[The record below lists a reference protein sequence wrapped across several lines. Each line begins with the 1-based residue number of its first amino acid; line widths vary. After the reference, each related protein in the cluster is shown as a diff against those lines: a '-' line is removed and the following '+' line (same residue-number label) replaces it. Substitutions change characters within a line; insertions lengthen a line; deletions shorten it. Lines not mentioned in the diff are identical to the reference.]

1 MTVTDDK
8 LMEQIS
14 SGQEAAFRLLVQRWE
29 SPLFGFLW
37 RMTGSE
43 DDARDLC
50 QDTFVTVYSRSS
62 EYKPEG
68 KFKSWLFRI
77 AGNSARS
84 FLRRRKIIGWVS
96 FDSTKH
102 DRSENC
108 ELPDAEVSR
117 NQQVK
122 ILQAAVDKLPPR
134 QKQALVLKRYQQL
147 SQKEVAEVMQI
158 SESAVESLLVRALT
172 QLRKQIGR
180 SQ

>member
-1 MTVTDDK
+1 
-8 LMEQIS
+8 MEQIS
-14 SGQEAAFRLLVQRWE
+14 SGQEAAFSLLVQRWE
-29 SPLFGFLW
+29 TPLFSFLW

-50 QDTFVTVYSRSS
+50 QDTFITVYSKASG
-62 EYKPEG
+62 YKSEG

-84 FLRRRKIIGWVS
+84 FLRRRKVVGWIS
-96 FDSTKH
+96 FDFNKH
-102 DRSENC
+102 DRPSDN

-117 NQQVK
+117 EQQVQK
-122 ILQAAVDKLPPR
+122 LQLAVDKLPPR
-134 QKQALVLKRYQQL
+134 QKQALVLKRYQQM

-158 SESAVESLLVRALT
+158 SEGAVESLLVRALT
-172 QLRKQIGR
+172 ELRKQIGS

>member
-1 MTVTDDK
+1 LTVTDDK

-50 QDTFVTVYSRSS
+50 QDTFVTVYSKSS

-77 AGNSARS
+77 AGNLVRS

-96 FDSTKH
+96 FDFAKH
-102 DRSENC
+102 DRPANSD
-108 ELPDAEVSR
+108 LPDADVGR
-117 NQQVK
+117 GQQVQM
-122 ILQAAVDKLPPR
+122 LQVAVDRLPAR
-134 QKQALVLKRYQQL
+134 QKQALILKRYQQM

-158 SESAVESLLVRALT
+158 SEGAVESLLVRALS

-180 SQ
+180 SL

>member
-43 DDARDLC
+43 DDAKDLC

-62 EYKPEG
+62 EYKQEG

-96 FDSTKH
+96 FDFAKH
-102 DRSENC
+102 DRPAGTD
-108 ELPDAEVSR
+108 LPDAEVSR
-117 NQQVK
+117 DEQVK
-122 ILQAAVDKLPPR
+122 LLQTAVDKLPPR

-172 QLRKQIGR
+172 QLRKQIGC
-180 SQ
+180 S

>member
-62 EYKPEG
+62 EYESEG

-77 AGNSARS
+77 AGNLARS

-96 FDSTKH
+96 FDFAKH
-102 DRSENC
+102 DRPASTD
-108 ELPDAEVSR
+108 LPDAEVSR
-117 NQQVK
+117 DQQVK
-122 ILQAAVDKLPPR
+122 ILQVAVDKLPPR

-147 SQKEVAEVMQI
+147 SQREVAEVMQI

-172 QLRKQIGR
+172 QLRKEIGR
-180 SQ
+180 S